1 MDPIV
6 SPWLIYLIS
15 VINSIRIFAFILG
28 LVFSIP
34 LLIYFVFDNFNSINV
49 DILTPY
55 QLDQYAEIKEKNA
68 KQIKKYFILCLTFIL
83 VGLLIPS
90 KETLITMLIA
100 NVITS
105 DNINMSNELIKHN
118 VQDYVNIIVDG
129 INKLNR

>member
-6 SPWLIYLIS
+6 NPWLIYLIS

-34 LLIYFVFDNFNSINV
+34 LLIYFVSDFFNYINE
-49 DILTPY
+49 DILFPY
-55 QLDQYAEIKEKNA
+55 QLDEYEELKKRNS

-83 VGLLIPS
+83 IGLLIPS

-100 NVITS
+100 NVITP

-129 INKLNR
+129 INKTK

>member
-15 VINSIRIFAFILG
+15 VINSIRIFAFLLG

-34 LLIYFVFDNFNSINV
+34 LLIYFVSDFFNYINE
-49 DILTPY
+49 DILFPY
-55 QLDQYAEIKEKNA
+55 QLDEYEELKKRNS

-118 VQDYVNIIVDG
+118 VQDYINIIVDG
-129 INKLNR
+129 INKTK

>member
-34 LLIYFVFDNFNSINV
+34 LLIYFVSDFFNCINEN
-49 DILTPY
+49 ILFQY
-55 QLDQYAEIKEKNA
+55 QLDEYEELKKRNS

-90 KETLITMLIA
+90 KETLITMLIV
-100 NVITS
+100 NVITP

-129 INKLNR
+129 INKTK

>member
-6 SPWLIYLIS
+6 NPWLIYLIS

-34 LLIYFVFDNFNSINV
+34 LLIYFVSDFFNYINE
-49 DILTPY
+49 DILFPY
-55 QLDQYAEIKEKNA
+55 QLDEYEELKKRNS

-100 NVITS
+100 NVITP

-129 INKLNR
+129 INKIK

>member
-1 MDPIV
+1 MDTVI

-34 LLIYFVFDNFNSINV
+34 LLIYFVSDFFNYINEN
-49 DILTPY
+49 ILFPY
-55 QLDQYAEIKEKNA
+55 QLDEYEELKKRNS
-68 KQIKKYFILCLTFIL
+68 KQIKKYFILCLTFIF

-100 NVITS
+100 NVITP

-129 INKLNR
+129 INKTK

>member
-1 MDPIV
+1 MDPVI

-28 LVFSIP
+28 LAFSVP
-34 LLIYFVFDNFNSINV
+34 LLIYFVSDFFNYINE
-49 DILTPY
+49 DILFPY
-55 QLDQYAEIKEKNA
+55 QLDEYEELKKRNA
-68 KQIKKYFILCLTFIL
+68 KQVKKYFILTIIFIL
-83 VGLLIPS
+83 IGLLIPS

-100 NVITS
+100 NVITP

-129 INKLNR
+129 INKTK

>member
-15 VINSIRIFAFILG
+15 VINGIRIFAFLLG
-28 LVFSIP
+28 LMFGLP
-34 LLIYFVFDNFNSINV
+34 LLIYFVSDFFNYINE
-49 DILTPY
+49 DILFPY
-55 QLDQYAEIKEKNA
+55 QLDEYEELKKRNS

-100 NVITS
+100 NVITP

-118 VQDYVNIIVDG
+118 IQDYVNIIVDG
-129 INKLNR
+129 INKTK

>member
-6 SPWLIYLIS
+6 GPWLIYLIS

-34 LLIYFVFDNFNSINV
+34 LLIYFVSDFFNYINE
-49 DILTPY
+49 DILFPY
-55 QLDQYAEIKEKNA
+55 QLDEYEELKKNS

-100 NVITS
+100 NVITP

-129 INKLNR
+129 INKTK

>member
-6 SPWLIYLIS
+6 NPWLIYLIS
-15 VINSIRIFAFILG
+15 VINNIRIFAFILG

-34 LLIYFVFDNFNSINV
+34 LLIYFVSDFFNYINE
-49 DILTPY
+49 DILFPY
-55 QLDQYAEIKEKNA
+55 QLDEYEELKKRNS

-100 NVITS
+100 NVITP

-129 INKLNR
+129 INKTK

>member
-15 VINSIRIFAFILG
+15 VINSIRVFAFLLG
-28 LVFSIP
+28 LIFGLP
-34 LLIYFVFDNFNSINV
+34 LLICFVSDYFNSVNV

-55 QLDQYAEIKEKNA
+55 QLDKYEELKKRNS

-100 NVITS
+100 NVITP
-105 DNINMSNELIKHN
+105 DNINMSNELIEHN

-129 INKLNR
+129 INKTK

>member
-1 MDPIV
+1 MDPVI

-34 LLIYFVFDNFNSINV
+34 LLIYFVSDFFNYINEN
-49 DILTPY
+49 ILFPY
-55 QLDQYAEIKEKNA
+55 QLDKYEELKKRNS

-100 NVITS
+100 NVITP

-129 INKLNR
+129 INKTK

>member
-15 VINSIRIFAFILG
+15 VINSIRVFAFLLG
-28 LVFSIP
+28 LIFGLP
-34 LLIYFVFDNFNSINV
+34 LLICFVSDYFNSVNV

-55 QLDQYAEIKEKNA
+55 QLDNYEELKKRNS

-100 NVITS
+100 NVITP

-129 INKLNR
+129 INKTK

>member
-15 VINSIRIFAFILG
+15 VINSIRVFAFLLG
-28 LVFSIP
+28 LIFGLP
-34 LLIYFVFDNFNSINV
+34 LLICFVSDYFNSVNV

-55 QLDQYAEIKEKNA
+55 QLDNYEELKKRNS

-100 NVITS
+100 NTITP

-129 INKLNR
+129 INKTK

>member
-6 SPWLIYLIS
+6 NPWLIYLIS

-34 LLIYFVFDNFNSINV
+34 LLIYFVSDFFNYINE
-49 DILTPY
+49 DILFPY
-55 QLDQYAEIKEKNA
+55 QLDEYEELKKRNS

-100 NVITS
+100 NVITP
-105 DNINMSNELIKHN
+105 DNINMSNEFIKHN
-118 VQDYVNIIVDG
+118 IQDYVNIIVDG
-129 INKLNR
+129 INKTK

>member
-6 SPWLIYLIS
+6 NPWLIYLIS

-34 LLIYFVFDNFNSINV
+34 LLIYFVSDFFNYINE
-49 DILTPY
+49 DILFPY
-55 QLDQYAEIKEKNA
+55 QLDEYEELKKRNS

-100 NVITS
+100 NVITP

-118 VQDYVNIIVDG
+118 IQDYVNIIVDG
-129 INKLNR
+129 INKTK

>member
-1 MDPIV
+1 MEPIV

-28 LVFSIP
+28 LAFSVP
-34 LLIYFVFDNFNSINV
+34 LLIYFVSDFFNCINE
-49 DILTPY
+49 DILFPY
-55 QLDQYAEIKEKNA
+55 QLDKYEELKKRNA
-68 KQIKKYFILCLTFIL
+68 KQVKKYFILTIIFIL
-83 VGLLIPS
+83 IGLLIPS

-100 NVITS
+100 NVITP

-129 INKLNR
+129 INKTK

>member
-34 LLIYFVFDNFNSINV
+34 LLIYFVYDFFNCINEN
-49 DILTPY
+49 ILFTY
-55 QLDQYAEIKEKNA
+55 QLDEYEELKKRNS

-100 NVITS
+100 NVITP

-129 INKLNR
+129 INKTK

>member
-34 LLIYFVFDNFNSINV
+34 LLIYFVSDFFNYINE
-49 DILTPY
+49 DILFPY
-55 QLDQYAEIKEKNA
+55 QLDEYEELKKRNA
-68 KQIKKYFILCLTFIL
+68 KQVKKYFILTIIFIL
-83 VGLLIPS
+83 IGLLIPS

-100 NVITS
+100 NVITP

-129 INKLNR
+129 INKTK

>member
-34 LLIYFVFDNFNSINV
+34 LLIYFVSDFFNYINEN
-49 DILTPY
+49 ILFPY
-55 QLDQYAEIKEKNA
+55 QLDEYEKLKKRNS

-100 NVITS
+100 NVITP

-129 INKLNR
+129 INKTK

>member
-1 MDPIV
+1 MDPII

-34 LLIYFVFDNFNSINV
+34 LLIYFVSDFFNYINEN
-49 DILTPY
+49 ILFPY
-55 QLDQYAEIKEKNA
+55 QLDEYEELKKRNS

-100 NVITS
+100 NVITP

-129 INKLNR
+129 INKTK

>member
-15 VINSIRIFAFILG
+15 VINSIRIFAFLLG
-28 LVFSIP
+28 LIFGLP
-34 LLIYFVFDNFNSINV
+34 LLICFVSDYFNSVNV

-55 QLDQYAEIKEKNA
+55 QLDQYAEIKEKNV

-90 KETLITMLIA
+90 KETLITMLIS
-100 NVITS
+100 NVITP
-105 DNINMSNELIKHN
+105 DNINMSNELIKYN

-129 INKLNR
+129 INKTK

>member
-15 VINSIRIFAFILG
+15 IINSIRIFAFILG

-34 LLIYFVFDNFNSINV
+34 LLIYFVSDFFNYINEN
-49 DILTPY
+49 ILFPY
-55 QLDQYAEIKEKNA
+55 QLDEYEELKKRNS

-100 NVITS
+100 NVITP

-129 INKLNR
+129 INKTK

>member
-15 VINSIRIFAFILG
+15 VINSIRIFAFIIG

-34 LLIYFVFDNFNSINV
+34 LLIYFVSDFFNCINEN
-49 DILTPY
+49 IIFSY
-55 QLDQYAEIKEKNA
+55 QLDEYEELKKRNS

-100 NVITS
+100 NTITP
-105 DNINMSNELIKHN
+105 DNINMSNEIVKHN
-118 VQDYVNIIVDG
+118 IQDYVNIIVDG
-129 INKLNR
+129 INKTK

>member
-6 SPWLIYLIS
+6 NPWLIYLIS

-34 LLIYFVFDNFNSINV
+34 LLIYFVSDFFNYINE
-49 DILTPY
+49 DILFPY
-55 QLDQYAEIKEKNA
+55 QLDEYEELKKRNS

-100 NVITS
+100 NVITP

-118 VQDYVNIIVDG
+118 VQDYVNIIVEG
-129 INKLNR
+129 INKTK

>member
-1 MDPIV
+1 MDLIV

-34 LLIYFVFDNFNSINV
+34 LLIYFVSDFFNYINEN
-49 DILTPY
+49 ILFPY
-55 QLDQYAEIKEKNA
+55 QLDEYEELKKRNS

-100 NVITS
+100 NVITP

-129 INKLNR
+129 INKTK

>member
-15 VINSIRIFAFILG
+15 VINSIRIFAFLLG
-28 LVFSIP
+28 LAFSVP
-34 LLIYFVFDNFNSINV
+34 LLIYFVSDFFNYINEN
-49 DILTPY
+49 ILFPY
-55 QLDQYAEIKEKNA
+55 QLDEYEELKKRNS

-100 NVITS
+100 NVITP

-129 INKLNR
+129 INKTK

>member
-6 SPWLIYLIS
+6 NPWLIYLIS

-34 LLIYFVFDNFNSINV
+34 LLIYFVSDFFNYINE
-49 DILTPY
+49 DILFPY
-55 QLDQYAEIKEKNA
+55 QLDEYEELKKRNS

-100 NVITS
+100 NVITP

-129 INKLNR
+129 INKTK

>member
-34 LLIYFVFDNFNSINV
+34 LLIYFVSDFFNYINE
-49 DILTPY
+49 DILFPY
-55 QLDQYAEIKEKNA
+55 QLDEYEELKKRNS

-90 KETLITMLIA
+90 KETLITMLIV
-100 NVITS
+100 NVITP

-129 INKLNR
+129 INKTK

>member
-6 SPWLIYLIS
+6 NPWLIYLIS

-34 LLIYFVFDNFNSINV
+34 LLIYFVSDFFNYINEN
-49 DILTPY
+49 ILFPY
-55 QLDQYAEIKEKNA
+55 QLDEYEELKKRNA

-83 VGLLIPS
+83 IGLLIPS

-100 NVITS
+100 NVITP

-129 INKLNR
+129 INKTK

>member
-15 VINSIRIFAFILG
+15 VINSIRVFAFLLG

-34 LLIYFVFDNFNSINV
+34 LLIYFVSDFFNYINE
-49 DILTPY
+49 DILFPY
-55 QLDQYAEIKEKNA
+55 QLDDYEELKKRNS

-100 NVITS
+100 NVITP

-129 INKLNR
+129 INKTK

>member
-1 MDPIV
+1 MDPII

-34 LLIYFVFDNFNSINV
+34 LLIYFVSDFFNHINE
-49 DILTPY
+49 DILFPY
-55 QLDQYAEIKEKNA
+55 QLDEYEKLKKRNS

-100 NVITS
+100 NVITP
-105 DNINMSNELIKHN
+105 DNINMSNELIKYN

-129 INKLNR
+129 INKTK

>member
-1 MDPIV
+1 MDPVI

-34 LLIYFVFDNFNSINV
+34 LLIYFVFDFFNYINE
-49 DILTPY
+49 DILFPY
-55 QLDQYAEIKEKNA
+55 QLDEYEELKKRNS

-100 NVITS
+100 NVITP

-129 INKLNR
+129 INKTK

>member
-6 SPWLIYLIS
+6 NPWLIYLIS
-15 VINSIRIFAFILG
+15 IINSIRIFAFILG

-34 LLIYFVFDNFNSINV
+34 LLIYFVSDFFNYINE
-49 DILTPY
+49 DILFPY
-55 QLDQYAEIKEKNA
+55 QLDEYEELKKRNS

-100 NVITS
+100 NVITP

-118 VQDYVNIIVDG
+118 IQDYVNIIVDG
-129 INKLNR
+129 INKTK

>member
-6 SPWLIYLIS
+6 SPWLVYLIS

-34 LLIYFVFDNFNSINV
+34 LLIYFVSDFFNYINEN
-49 DILTPY
+49 ILFPY
-55 QLDQYAEIKEKNA
+55 QLDEYEKIKEKNA

-83 VGLLIPS
+83 IGLLIPS

-100 NVITS
+100 NVITP

-129 INKLNR
+129 INKTK

>member
-6 SPWLIYLIS
+6 SPWLVYLIS

-34 LLIYFVFDNFNSINV
+34 LLIYFVSDFFNYINEN
-49 DILTPY
+49 ILFPY
-55 QLDQYAEIKEKNA
+55 QLDEYEELKKRNS

-83 VGLLIPS
+83 IGLLIPS

-100 NVITS
+100 NVITP

-129 INKLNR
+129 INKTK

>member
-1 MDPIV
+1 MDPVI

-34 LLIYFVFDNFNSINV
+34 LLIYFMSDFFNYINEN
-49 DILTPY
+49 ILFPC
-55 QLDQYAEIKEKNA
+55 QLDEYEKFKKRNS

-90 KETLITMLIA
+90 KETLITMLIV
-100 NVITS
+100 NVITP

-129 INKLNR
+129 INKTK